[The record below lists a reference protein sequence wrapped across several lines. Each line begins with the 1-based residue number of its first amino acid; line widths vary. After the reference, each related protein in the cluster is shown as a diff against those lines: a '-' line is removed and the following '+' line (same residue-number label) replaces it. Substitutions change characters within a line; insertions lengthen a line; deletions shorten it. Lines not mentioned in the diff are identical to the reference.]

1 MIDLSVFSALVA
13 ALLLFAVIFVWLR
26 RDLTAMKLPAPM
38 DSLPGESE
46 SDLDPCPLEF
56 VSKIFCSDDLSFV
69 SRMDS
74 PYLQKLFQRERR
86 AVALCWVQQT
96 AATAR
101 GIVRGH
107 LEASR
112 RQQDLVFL
120 TEMGILLRYVQIQ
133 SLCFVMSLSIR
144 LAGLQRM
151 RALAIYADGVALR
164 LNEAHRAF
172 LAATDLREP
181 QRSPSP

>member
-1 MIDLSVFSALVA
+1 MSDPSLFSALVA
-13 ALLLFAVIFVWLR
+13 ALILFGVFFVWFR
-26 RDLTAMKLPAPM
+26 RDLTAMKLPTPM
-38 DSLPGESE
+38 DSLPAETE
-46 SDLDPCPLEF
+46 SDQDPCPLEF
-56 VSKIFCSDDLSFV
+56 VSKIFSSDDSSFV
-69 SRMDS
+69 SRLDS
-74 PYLQKLFQRERR
+74 AYLQKLFQRERR

-112 RQQDLVFL
+112 RQKDLVVL
-120 TEMGILLRYVQIQ
+120 TEMGILLRYLQIQ

-144 LAGLQRM
+144 LAGPQRV
-151 RALAIYADGVALR
+151 RALALYADGIALR
-164 LNEAHRAF
+164 LDQAHHAF